1 MTQMPL
7 ALDTDPSVALLASL
21 LVYTRRGGEVA
32 YYRANRAR
40 RRAQR
45 LASKWGGHFRDYL
58 RGCV

>member
-1 MTQMPL
+1 MTQL
-7 ALDTDPSVALLASL
+7 ALPFPSAAQR
-21 LVYTRRGGEVA
+21 YHRA
-32 YYRANRAR
+32 YYHANRAR